1 MSILESDIVEEF
13 DITFFQDGMYQEQ
26 YDYLNNRRE
35 EWRKFVERRMGAIS
49 DAAFQHEADNFFNA
63 TTAEL
68 DRISAQCRKE
78 NKRVISHV

>member
-35 EWRKFVERRMGAIS
+35 EWREFVERRMGAIS
-49 DAAFQHEADNFFNA
+49 DAAFQHEADSFFEA

-68 DRISAQCRKE
+68 DRISTHCRKV
-78 NKRVISHV
+78 KIDFQL

>member
-35 EWRKFVERRMGAIS
+35 EWREFVERRMGKIS
-49 DAAFQHEADNFFNA
+49 DAAFQHEADSFYNA

-68 DRISAQCRKE
+68 DGISTHCRKV
-78 NKRVISHV
+78 KIDFQL

>member
-35 EWRKFVERRMGAIS
+35 EWREFVERRMGAIS
-49 DAAFQHEADNFFNA
+49 DAAFQHEADSFNNA

-68 DRISAQCRKE
+68 DRISQQCRKE

>member
-1 MSILESDIVEEF
+1 MSFLESDIFEEF

-26 YDYLNNRRE
+26 YDYLNSRRE
-35 EWRKFVERRMGAIS
+35 EWREFVERRLGVIS
-49 DAAFQHEADNFFNA
+49 DAAFQHEADSFYDA

-68 DRISAQCRKE
+68 DRITTQCLWR